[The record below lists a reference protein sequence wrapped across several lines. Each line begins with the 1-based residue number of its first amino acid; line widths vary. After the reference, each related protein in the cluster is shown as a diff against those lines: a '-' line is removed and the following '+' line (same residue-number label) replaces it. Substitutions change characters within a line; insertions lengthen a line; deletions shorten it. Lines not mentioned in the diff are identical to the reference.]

1 MSLAFVTPVLNRARR
16 WADQWRRLRRAMALV
31 HHADDLHE
39 AFADR
44 PDRPLTQHERDLLEN
59 ALAFSARTAG
69 QVGVARA
76 EIIALPIG
84 ATLTETL
91 KLFGESAHSRL
102 PVIGQNLDDVRGV
115 VSLKDVVTFIGHSK
129 DFALANLLQPALL
142 LPEAMPLTKVL
153 QHMRQDR
160 MPLALVTDEFGG
172 VSGLVGLK
180 DILIE
185 LVGDL
190 APNDDE
196 EGPGIISMGGG
207 AFRVRGSTSLN
218 EVDAMLS
225 LGLRGHFPEVET
237 LAGAV
242 LQSAQHVPP
251 TGSTVALPGVAKVV
265 VQTADARRI
274 LWLEVHL
281 A

>member
-1 MSLAFVTPVLNRARR
+1 MSLAFFQLLLSRLRR

-31 HHADDLHE
+31 HHADDLHD

-44 PDRPLTQHERDLLEN
+44 PNRALTQHERDLLEN
-59 ALAFSARTAG
+59 ALAFSARTAR

-91 KLFGESAHSRL
+91 KHFGESAHSRL

-129 DFALANLLQPALL
+129 NFALTDLLQPALL

-190 APNDDE
+190 APNEDE
-196 EGPGIISMGGG
+196 AGPGIMSLGGG
-207 AFRVRGSTSLN
+207 VFRVRGSTSLN
-218 EVDAMLS
+218 DVDAMLS
-225 LGLRGHFPEVET
+225 LTLSRHFANVET

-242 LQSAQHVPP
+242 LQTAQHLPP

-265 VQTADARRI
+265 VQAADARRI
-274 LWLEVHL
+274 VWLEVHL